1 MSALSDVLTWLDTPA
16 HGYAVGLLAIFYC
29 AFRSAW
35 VAFTDLQFKASE
47 PSHPDLLKTIS
58 TRLPQLPNLL
68 FVLFLSLCAMPPIV
82 LRANAAEENVAQV
95 KPSDQDKREKA
106 VTLFSQGKRLEALPL
121 LEELVQQNP
130 QDAELLLALGA
141 SLIDHAATLTDQD
154 AAAKERFRARDLVQ
168 KAWQLG
174 NTSPLAEN
182 LRQLLRDLPANG
194 AVKFSDNPAVQ
205 QVMNAGE
212 AAFARRDFDE
222 ALSIYAK
229 ALELEPA
236 NYSATLFTANAYD
249 RKNDFAS
256 ASEWYERA
264 MRLDPDIETAFRY
277 YADMLAKQ
285 GDMAKARGMLIQAA
299 VAEPYNK
306 IVWREIRA
314 WALINKTAFNLV
326 YLPIP
331 RVAKDGSIETAHPD
345 SGQPPQL
352 VSAWRAYHSVIADWR
367 TGGKFAKQFP
377 QETAYR
383 HSLPEESEALT
394 AAARVLQTLRQDET
408 GAELVAGNSAAGL
421 LLKLHEAGLIDPY
434 VLFSL
439 GDDGIARDYKAYRV
453 ANRTKLEEYMDKFVM
468 PPAPP
473 GK

>member
-1 MSALSDVLTWLDTPA
+1 VRIP
-16 HGYAVGLLAIFYC
+16 
-29 AFRSAW
+29 R
-35 VAFTDLQFKASE
+35 
-47 PSHPDLLKTIS
+47 
-58 TRLPQLPNLL
+58 RPNLS
-68 FVLFLSLCAMPPIV
+68 FVLLLSLCAMPPLV
-82 LRANAAEENVAQV
+82 FQANAAQPDAAQV
-95 KPSDQDKREKA
+95 KPDASDQEKRQQA
-106 VTLFSQGKRLEALPL
+106 VMLFSQGKRLEALPL
-121 LEELVQQNP
+121 LEELVQKNP
-130 QDAELLLALGA
+130 RDAELLVALGA

-194 AVKFSDNPAVQ
+194 AVRFSDNPAVQ

-222 ALSIYAK
+222 ALTIYAK
-229 ALELEPA
+229 ALELEPT

-249 RKNDFAS
+249 RKNDFAR
-256 ASEWYERA
+256 ASQWYERA

-277 YADMLAKQ
+277 YADMLARQ
-285 GDMAKARGMLIQAA
+285 GDMAKARSMLIHAA

-314 WALINKTAFNLV
+314 WAVINNTAFNLV

-331 RVAKDGSIETAHPD
+331 LVAKDASIETARPD

-352 VSAWRAYHSVIADWR
+352 VSAWHAYHSVIAEWR
-367 TGGKFAKQFP
+367 KGGKFEKQFP

-394 AAARVLQTLRQDET
+394 AAARVLQTLRHDEKS
-408 GAELVAGNSAAGL
+408 AELVTGNPVAGL

-439 GDDGIARDYKAYRV
+439 GDDGIARDYKAYRAV
-453 ANRTKLEEYMDKFVM
+453 NRAKLEDYMDKFVI
-468 PPAPP
+468 PALA